1 MGPHLEERVQETVM
15 KGMAE
20 MSHTYFPKVVPDLVK
35 DTFDISKIILPP
47 CRLQQLRSFLVRPN
61 AQFTCPEQAVLLE
74 LMMQRSLSVLAI
86 LGTGFGKTFIILMQA
101 WLQKDLVTIVIL
113 PLSSLHDDLKRRAG
127 ELKVSY
133 SRWAP
138 NGKFNENVQ
147 ILSVSI
153 EHLGFSD
160 FVTYVF
166 FYFYDFTIYYLF
178 FLKVYYRFRTK
189 GPTRSSCF

>member
-1 MGPHLEERVQETVM
+1 MGPSLEERLQETVM

-20 MSHTYFPKVVPDLVK
+20 MSHTYFPKVVANVVNDSL
-35 DTFDISKIILPP
+35 DISKITLPP
-47 CRLQQLRSFLVRPN
+47 YRLHQLRSFLVNPN
-61 AQFTCPEQAVLLE
+61 AQFTCPEQAALLE
-74 LMMQRSLSVLAI
+74 LMIQRTRSVLGI

-101 WLQKDLVTIVIL
+101 WLQKQLVTIVIL

-147 ILSVSI
+147 VLSVSI
-153 EHLGFSD
+153 EHLGFPE
-160 FVTYVF
+160 FVKYVL
-166 FYFYDFTIYYLF
+166 FYFFT
-178 FLKVYYRFRTK
+178 VYY
-189 GPTRSSCF
+189 